1 MKTFLRATARLVA
14 IASVLSIGGC
24 AWWENTYI
32 FSDPPKTRPTELTPV
47 TATLSVKPLWNASL
61 GKPGRYFFSPAL
73 IGPDVVAAGGKGLVE
88 RLVLA
93 TGAVVWK
100 TDLDT
105 PLSAGVGS
113 DGTLSAVV
121 TVPGDL
127 IVLDGNG
134 KPLWRVPTNSEVLS
148 APIVGQG
155 IVAVRTT
162 DSRVIA
168 YDAETGRR
176 RWVYQRSTQP
186 LVLRTNP
193 GMAMDGTLL
202 YAGFPGGR
210 LAALNLST
218 GTLRWES
225 SVAVPKGATELERVA
240 DVVGTPVVVGR
251 EVCAAAFQGK
261 AGCFDTSNGNTI
273 WSRDLSTATGIEI
286 DGRFG
291 FVTDDKS
298 MVNAL
303 TRTSGGNIWK
313 SDKLAYRRMTAPASV
328 GRAIVVG
335 DYKGFVHWL
344 SREDG
349 SLIARSTTDGNALVI
364 APKAFSVGSAP
375 AVLFQTQ
382 GGDLYAFAA
391 E

>member
-1 MKTFLRATARLVA
+1 MKAFVKGSARLVA
-14 IASVLSIGGC
+14 LACALSLGGC

-32 FSDPPKTRPTELTPV
+32 FSDPPKNRPTELKPINS
-47 TATLSVKPLWNASL
+47 TLSVKPLWNASL

-73 IGPDVVAAGGKGLVE
+73 VGPDVVAAGGKGLVE

-113 DGTLSAVV
+113 DGNLTAVV

-127 IVLDGNG
+127 IVLDSNG
-134 KPLWRVPTNSEVLS
+134 KTLWRVPTNSEVLS
-148 APIVGQG
+148 APVIGQG

-176 RWVYQRSTQP
+176 RWVYQRTTQP

-193 GMAMDGTLL
+193 GMAIDGALL
-202 YAGFPGGR
+202 FAGFPGGR
-210 LAALNLST
+210 LAALNVST

-240 DVVGTPVVVGR
+240 DVVGTPIVVGR

-261 AGCFDTSNGNTI
+261 AGCYDTSNGNTI
-273 WSRDLSTATGIEI
+273 WSRDLSTSTGIEI

-298 MVNAL
+298 IVNAL
-303 TRTSGGNIWK
+303 TRTTGGNIWK

-349 SLIARSTTDGNALVI
+349 SPIARSTTDGSALVI

-382 GGDLYAFAA
+382 GGDLYAFVA